1 MNNRNRRNSAGS
13 GSLGIGIIA
22 AVILLNAVTG
32 TAIGARSVG
41 LIIAVLFLGI
51 LGFGTAFALAK
62 KKVGAVKGSV
72 YHAERAKEKAKHIFM
87 REEFEEQAVKCTHP
101 RGKEKYITQLDNFL
115 STGLID
121 KKEYQVLKAR
131 YEKLNIPE
139 NTH

>member
-1 MNNRNRRNSAGS
+1 MNNKNRRNSAGS

-51 LGFGTAFALAK
+51 LGFGIAFVLVK
-62 KKVGAVKGSV
+62 KKGGATKGSA
-72 YHAERAKEKAKHIFM
+72 YHADRAREKAKHIFM

-139 NTH
+139 NMH

>member
-1 MNNRNRRNSAGS
+1 MNNKNRRNSAGS

-32 TAIGARSVG
+32 TAIGARTVG
-41 LIIAVLFLGI
+41 LIIAVLFLGV
-51 LGFGTAFALAK
+51 LGFGIAFALAK
-62 KKVGAVKGSV
+62 KKGGATKGSV
-72 YHAERAKEKAKHIFM
+72 YHAERAREKAKHIFM

-139 NTH
+139 NMH